1 MRLSVMFKSSLNDR
15 ENNITYNFD
24 KNFTKDIR
32 MNSYRNIMVI
42 TYELE
47 KTMLDVIKL
56 IFVWRFSG
64 PITIAEY
71 MSEVLT
77 NPIQVLH
84 FLLKH
89 NQVFDRNES
98 Y

>member
-32 MNSYRNIMVI
+32 MNCYRNIMVI
-42 TYELE
+42 TYDLE

-56 IFVWRFSG
+56 IFV
-64 PITIAEY
+64 
-71 MSEVLT
+71 
-77 NPIQVLH
+77 
-84 FLLKH
+84 
-89 NQVFDRNES
+89 
-98 Y
+98 

>member
-42 TYELE
+42 TYDLE

-56 IFVWRFSG
+56 IFV
-64 PITIAEY
+64 
-71 MSEVLT
+71 
-77 NPIQVLH
+77 
-84 FLLKH
+84 
-89 NQVFDRNES
+89 
-98 Y
+98 